1 MTQSSSEEKWNS
13 PGNAYVL
20 NADTPKMKR
29 PDMEFI
35 WRLECEIAKEEIEI
49 GAPHGTG
56 VVRSVAN
63 ILDGKMSG
71 PGIEG
76 VVLPGGADWATC
88 IEGTHVSFFSVLG
101 VGGFESGGA
110 GGGGKT
116 ANSSFRIVTQIDPR
130 KTIWGWVVLRFEA
143 VTRANPTTDTVNA
156 PGRPL
161 HRPYQRQIVHLRPRQ
176 GPLSSWARDRL
187 LSLDRQEST
196 PISPRS
202 GDAGRRR
209 VLLAST
215 AGSGPGQVQ
224 LVEWA
229 GLYWGDELRGDADR
243 H

>member
-1 MTQSSSEEKWNS
+1 MNYISNLIIASPQSPITPKHKLPSNPPAYTTMTQSSSEEKWNS

-101 VGGFESGGA
+101 VGGFESW
-110 GGGGKT
+110 GGGGGGGRQRT
-116 ANSSFRIVTQIDPR
+116 PR
-130 KTIWGWVVLRFEA
+130 FVL
-143 VTRANPTTDTVNA
+143 
-156 PGRPL
+156 
-161 HRPYQRQIVHLRPRQ
+161 
-176 GPLSSWARDRL
+176 
-187 LSLDRQEST
+187 
-196 PISPRS
+196 
-202 GDAGRRR
+202 
-209 VLLAST
+209 
-215 AGSGPGQVQ
+215 
-224 LVEWA
+224 
-229 GLYWGDELRGDADR
+229 
-243 H
+243 